1 MTAVHFILNVFS
13 RGWNFNDITEVNF
26 RSQAF
31 INCVHG
37 HDHARHVH
45 ANGVTWTRKFK
56 HGMIPLCKNNLNLPI
71 FHSPLCSKKIK
82 ITTTTA
88 FLISNTVVPNPYSHI
103 RAFIPHL
110 SHPYLQF
117 HNCLID
123 LSQPDIQILYGLQ
136 IDHGIRQCINSGWTG
151 ILKDKFR
158 VHGQNMRFVTPL
170 LISIYQ
176 NGSAAM

>member
-13 RGWNFNDITEVNF
+13 PGWNFNDITEVNF

-31 INCVHG
+31 INWKYTQTALREHKNSSTVWFLCVKIIW
-37 HDHARHVH
+37 
-45 ANGVTWTRKFK
+45 NSQ
-56 HGMIPLCKNNLNLPI
+56 LP
-71 FHSPLCSKKIK
+71 KKIK
-82 ITTTTA
+82 LTTTTT

-103 RAFIPHL
+103 IAFIPHL

-136 IDHGIRQCINSGWTG
+136 IDHGIRQCVNSSWTG

-158 VHGQNMRFVTPL
+158 VHGLYMRFVTPL